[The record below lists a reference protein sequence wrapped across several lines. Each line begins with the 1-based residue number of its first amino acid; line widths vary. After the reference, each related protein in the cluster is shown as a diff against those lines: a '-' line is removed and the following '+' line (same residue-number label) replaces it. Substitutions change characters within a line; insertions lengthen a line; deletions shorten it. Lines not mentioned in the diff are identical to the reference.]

1 MKKKISNNLL
11 KILLFSQ
18 HKNLIL
24 NLKYSIIIKIFQ
36 IMLKNLLINFQNL
49 FFCLTTN
56 LLSKTIII

>member
-36 IMLKNLLINFQNL
+36 IMLKNLLINYQKYY
-49 FFCLTTN
+49 FCLTTN
-56 LLSKTIII
+56 LLSKTII